1 MNNFSNQ
8 PDINMPIRVWPQMK
22 LAATIFIPLL
32 LLWWFCLALHYE
44 YNTLHNT
51 KNIQLE
57 QTKQINVSKL
67 NLEGI
72 MHTIMADLDFLAN
85 HVGRSDLNASMQP
98 DIVNQLA
105 REMLVFLRVRGGY
118 DQVRLLDLQGNE
130 VIRINNNN
138 DKPQLAPRASLRN
151 KAKRYY
157 FPATVS
163 LPKGEIYVSPMD
175 LNVEDNKIEY
185 PIKPTIRIGT
195 PIRNSQGTTVGV
207 FLLNY
212 NASPIIKSFRQ
223 SNNSGFSQTMLLNQN
238 GYWLASPNVEDEWD
252 FMFSRSKVFADE
264 YPVTWPKIM
273 AQNAGQL
280 YNKHGM
286 FTFNTVH
293 PNTTSA
299 DAEDDPNAL
308 FWKLVTF
315 LPKST
320 LDLQRSA
327 FIRQYGAFYL
337 SLLLLGLISSFVIAN
352 ITLHRRMMQGQRDYE
367 RRFRHTLENIQLA
380 AISIDTAGNVI
391 FCNDYLLKILGWKRE
406 QILHHNWL
414 NIFSPEDKQQRDQER
429 VEKILSGEVKDLNYQ
444 GHWLSRSGSLNVF
457 SWVLTPLVV
466 GDDNICGVTMVGTN
480 ISQKQEIEERI
491 RLLSRAVEQSPST
504 VMITNAKAEITY
516 VNYQFEQRTG
526 YTLDEIKGL
535 NPRLLKS
542 GEMIPQQYHEMW
554 QSIIKD
560 GRWHGELHNKKKD
573 GTLHWEE
580 VTIVPIRSEKGRL
593 THYLSVKEDI
603 TERKRLAEEV
613 QLRNQEVAKN
623 RELAAMGRMAG
634 MVAHDLR
641 NPMSSIRMTL
651 QMLSKREGQ
660 IVSQS
665 IAELTEISLQQ
676 ISYMDSLLTDLLIYS
691 RPDQLKISKV
701 NGQQLVTSALN
712 SMQSVISDKKVKVNL
727 ALQNKPLD
735 FDGDSGKLC
744 RVLANLVSN
753 AIQAHEGWQ
762 KNKPSRS
769 QAVIWINEYH
779 NDDDSNVIIE
789 ICDNGPGIDLDNLSQ
804 FFEPFYTERAKGTGL
819 GLSIVQRIIEQHQGH
834 IKMSLNKAGGT
845 CVQVILPLEQ
855 QLA

>member
-1 MNNFSNQ
+1 
-8 PDINMPIRVWPQMK
+8 
-22 LAATIFIPLL
+22 
-32 LLWWFCLALHYE
+32 
-44 YNTLHNT
+44 
-51 KNIQLE
+51 
-57 QTKQINVSKL
+57 
-67 NLEGI
+67 
-72 MHTIMADLDFLAN
+72 
-85 HVGRSDLNASMQP
+85 
-98 DIVNQLA
+98 
-105 REMLVFLRVRGGY
+105 
-118 DQVRLLDLQGNE
+118 
-130 VIRINNNN
+130 
-138 DKPQLAPRASLRN
+138 
-151 KAKRYY
+151 
-157 FPATVS
+157 
-163 LPKGEIYVSPMD
+163 
-175 LNVEDNKIEY
+175 
-185 PIKPTIRIGT
+185 
-195 PIRNSQGTTVGV
+195 
-207 FLLNY
+207 
-212 NASPIIKSFRQ
+212 
-223 SNNSGFSQTMLLNQN
+223 
-238 GYWLASPNVEDEWD
+238 
-252 FMFSRSKVFADE
+252 
-264 YPVTWPKIM
+264 
-273 AQNAGQL
+273 
-280 YNKHGM
+280 
-286 FTFNTVH
+286 
-293 PNTTSA
+293 
-299 DAEDDPNAL
+299 
-308 FWKLVTF
+308 
-315 LPKST
+315 
-320 LDLQRSA
+320 
-327 FIRQYGAFYL
+327 
-337 SLLLLGLISSFVIAN
+337 
-352 ITLHRRMMQGQRDYE
+352 
-367 RRFRHTLENIQLA
+367 
-380 AISIDTAGNVI
+380 
-391 FCNDYLLKILGWKRE
+391 
-406 QILHHNWL
+406 
-414 NIFSPEDKQQRDQER
+414 
-429 VEKILSGEVKDLNYQ
+429 
-444 GHWLSRSGSLNVF
+444 
-457 SWVLTPLVV
+457 
-466 GDDNICGVTMVGTN
+466 MVGTN

-727 ALQNKPLD
+727 ALREKPLD

-789 ICDNGPGIDLDNLSQ
+789 ICDNGPGIDLDNLGQ
-804 FFEPFYTERAKGTGL
+804 LFEPFYTERAKGTGL